1 MAQPS
6 VAREPSME
14 EILASIRRIIE
25 SNDPVSG
32 ETFAS
37 DVDDAEEAGRTP
49 LVRETEVDFSYESVD
64 FTPAN
69 DPGPATPV
77 APSQPRVETQPQHQP
92 QPETTRSVSLADL
105 AARVRSASERTER
118 PVQQM
123 VSVSAPMPSVSAP
136 AAPTAGAQSEPA
148 PRGDSPLMTA
158 RLAELRAPQLRPS
171 ISIEVHPAQAT
182 APRAAADAPQ
192 PAPAVTETRQVA
204 PAVPEQVAVRAPVQA
219 PAIEPERRD
228 IPQVRI
234 ETRTEEPRAP
244 SFDAI
249 AMHLAAD
256 RASEP
261 ATENLHT
268 VSAGT
273 DLTALV
279 SAATVEQVSRSFSD
293 LAAAIDGQER
303 RSLDEMAEEMLRPM
317 LKDWLDDNLPTLVER
332 LVREEIERVAR
343 GPRR

>member
-1 MAQPS
+1 
-6 VAREPSME
+6 ME

-37 DVDDAEEAGRTP
+37 DADDAEEAGRAP

-69 DPGPATPV
+69 DPGPATPA
-77 APSQPRVETQPQHQP
+77 APLQPRVESQPQQQP
-92 QPETTRSVSLADL
+92 QPEITRSVSLADL

-118 PVQQM
+118 PVQQT
-123 VSVSAPMPSVSAP
+123 VSVSAPMPSAP
-136 AAPTAGAQSEPA
+136 AASTTSASSEAA

-171 ISIEVHPAQAT
+171 ISIEVQPAQAT
-182 APRAAADAPQ
+182 VSRPAADAPQ
-192 PAPAVTETRQVA
+192 VAPAVAETRQVA
-204 PAVPEQVAVRAPVQA
+204 PPVPEQVAMPAAVQA

-228 IPQVRI
+228 GPQVRI

-256 RASEP
+256 RAAEP
-261 ATENLHT
+261 ATENQAT
-268 VSAGT
+268 ASTGT
-273 DLTALV
+273 DLTALI
-279 SAATVEQVSRSFSD
+279 SAATVEHVSRSFSD

>member
-37 DVDDAEEAGRTP
+37 DVDEADEAGSMARQA
-49 LVRETEVDFSYESVD
+49 EVDFSYESVE

-69 DPGPATPV
+69 DPGP
-77 APSQPRVETQPQHQP
+77 PSQPVQAPQRAEAQLQSDAP
-92 QPETTRSVSLADL
+92 RSVSLADL

-118 PVQQM
+118 PVQQA
-123 VSVSAPMPSVSAP
+123 VATPAPMPAAHAP
-136 AAPTAGAQSEPA
+136 AASAAETSAS
-148 PRGDSPLMTA
+148 RGESPLMTT

-171 ISIEVHPAQAT
+171 ISIEIQPAQPAVVRQPP
-182 APRAAADAPQ
+182 APTDAPTAT
-192 PAPAVTETRQVA
+192 PAPQAVSPSE
-204 PAVPEQVAVRAPVQA
+204 PVAVRVVPQVQPQA
-219 PAIEPERRD
+219 PAPMIEPERRE
-228 IPQVRI
+228 IPEVRV
-234 ETRTEEPRAP
+234 EMRRDEPRAP

-249 AMHLAAD
+249 AMHLAAGPQPED
-256 RASEP
+256 ADKDEVRP
-261 ATENLHT
+261 
-268 VSAGT
+268 SAGH

-279 SAATVEQVSRSFSD
+279 SAATVEHVSRSFSD
-293 LAAAIDGQER
+293 LAAAIDGKER

>member
-37 DVDDAEEAGRTP
+37 DSDEADED
-49 LVRETEVDFSYESVD
+49 VRIPAVRQADVDFSYESVE
-64 FTPAN
+64 FTAAN
-69 DPGPATPV
+69 DPGPATPAV
-77 APSQPRVETQPQHQP
+77 PAPQRMEAPV
-92 QPETTRSVSLADL
+92 QPEAPRSVSLADL

-118 PVQQM
+118 PVQQT
-123 VSVSAPMPSVSAP
+123 VSASAP
-136 AAPTAGAQSEPA
+136 APAVNAPSTPVASATPDVA
-148 PRGDSPLMTA
+148 PRGESPLMTA

-171 ISIEVHPAQAT
+171 ISIEVQPAQTVVVRPTPAAAPAQQAAPVAVQAAPQVQTPAQA
-182 APRAAADAPQ
+182 
-192 PAPAVTETRQVA
+192 
-204 PAVPEQVAVRAPVQA
+204 PVIQ
-219 PAIEPERRD
+219 PERRET
-228 IPQVRI
+228 PEVRV
-234 ETRTEEPRAP
+234 EMHREEPRAP

-249 AMHLAAD
+249 AKHLAAGPQPE
-256 RASEP
+256 EP
-261 ATENLHT
+261 VEEEIRT
-268 VSAGT
+268 AGT

-279 SAATVEQVSRSFSD
+279 SAATVEHVSRSFSD

-303 RSLDEMAEEMLRPM
+303 RSLDEMAEDMLRPM

>member
-37 DVDDAEEAGRTP
+37 DADEMDEAGPTARG
-49 LVRETEVDFSYESVD
+49 TEVDFSYDSVE
-64 FTPAN
+64 FTAAN
-69 DPGPATPV
+69 DPGPA
-77 APSQPRVETQPQHQP
+77 SQPVQAMPRAEPAAQTDAP
-92 QPETTRSVSLADL
+92 RSVSLADL

-118 PVQQM
+118 PVQQA
-123 VSVSAPMPSVSAP
+123 VPAPAPMPVMNAP
-136 AAPTAGAQSEPA
+136 IAQAPVTAAAPDASAS
-148 PRGDSPLMTA
+148 RGESPLMTT

-171 ISIEVHPAQAT
+171 LSIEIQQAQPAVV
-182 APRAAADAPQ
+182 RQ
-192 PAPAVTETRQVA
+192 PAPTPAPQAAPLSQPVA
-204 PAVPEQVAVRAPVQA
+204 AEAPVQPQA
-219 PAIEPERRD
+219 PTIAPERRE
-228 IPQVRI
+228 IPEVRV
-234 ETRTEEPRAP
+234 EMRREEPRAP

-249 AMHLAAD
+249 AMHLAAGPQPE
-256 RASEP
+256 EP
-261 ATENLHT
+261 VEEE
-268 VSAGT
+268 VRPSAAT

-279 SAATVEQVSRSFSD
+279 SAATVEHVSRSFSD

-303 RSLDEMAEEMLRPM
+303 RSLDEMAEDMLRPM

>member
-37 DVDDAEEAGRTP
+37 DSDEMDEGAHAPALRQA
-49 LVRETEVDFSYESVD
+49 EVDFSYESVD

-69 DPGPATPV
+69 DPGPA
-77 APSQPRVETQPQHQP
+77 APAPQRVEAQV
-92 QPETTRSVSLADL
+92 QPEASRSVSLADL

-118 PVQQM
+118 PVQP
-123 VSVSAPMPSVSAP
+123 SAAVAAPVTAAP
-136 AAPTAGAQSEPA
+136 AVEQPMAA
-148 PRGDSPLMTA
+148 PRDMQPSRGESPLMTA

-171 ISIEVHPAQAT
+171 ISVEIKQAPVAVRPPQAPETPVAAEPVPA
-182 APRAAADAPQ
+182 R
-192 PAPAVTETRQVA
+192 PAPAMMPAA
-204 PAVPEQVAVRAPVQA
+204 PQATSQAPV
-219 PAIEPERRD
+219 IEPERRD
-228 IPQVRI
+228 MPEMQLEMQR
-234 ETRTEEPRAP
+234 EEPRAP

-249 AMHLAAD
+249 AMHLAA
-256 RASEP
+256 EP
-261 ATENLHT
+261 RPEPVVEDAPLS
-268 VSAGT
+268 SAGT